1 MSFRGIDLETVALQC
16 LAYPRRFS
24 RSKRLVGALV
34 VVTVVAD
41 TLADVCQQPIKPDV
55 GTDCSGG

>member
-1 MSFRGIDLETVALQC
+1 METVALQC

-41 TLADVCQQPIKPDV
+41 TLADVWQQAIKPDV